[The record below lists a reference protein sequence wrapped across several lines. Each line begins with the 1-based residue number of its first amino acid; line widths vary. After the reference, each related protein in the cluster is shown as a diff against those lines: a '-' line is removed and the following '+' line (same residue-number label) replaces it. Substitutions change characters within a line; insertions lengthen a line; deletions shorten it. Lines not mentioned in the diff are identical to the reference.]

1 MTRILSVLGWIG
13 TAMVFAAFAAKMLGL
28 VGTIDVTPQIE
39 NYTWYGAIGG
49 LALVVLYT
57 LGQWRDIAAALNQ
70 RNTRYGALA
79 GISVVVALG
88 ILVAVNYLAVR
99 QNKRWDLT
107 ANQQFSLSEQ
117 TTKLLSELKGPVK
130 FTVFDKADGFDRFRT
145 RLAEYQYRSRQVSVE
160 YVDADR
166 SPVKTREYA
175 VETYGTVVI
184 EYEGRRERV
193 TTDAE
198 QDLTNGLIKVLNPT
212 KKKVYF
218 LGGHGEK
225 DPASSDQRTG
235 YSAIAE
241 GLRRD
246 NYEFDKLVLAQT
258 NEIPADANVL
268 VVAGPKTDLLEQELP
283 LLRDYLA
290 KSKAMLVL
298 LDPPDFKDPA
308 PMPRLEGLLTEW
320 GVSATASVV
329 VDMSGRT
336 TVATVPVAAPPYP
349 AHAITDRFELV
360 TMFPLV
366 RAMVPAAGAPPNRTA
381 QPFLQTAARSWAETT
396 FSQLENPSALAPEP
410 SNGDT
415 AGPVSIGVA
424 VAVRP
429 ETPAAGGAEP
439 APEAEDARKPET
451 RLAAIGDSDFAS
463 NAYLGVEGNRDLFM
477 NAVSWLAQQEN
488 LIAIRPK
495 EAADR
500 RITMGAGQM
509 TVVAWLA
516 IVGVP
521 GAVLGAGIWT
531 WSRRRRG

>member
-1 MTRILSVLGWIG
+1 VLGWIG
-13 TAMVFAAFAAKMLGL
+13 TAMVFAAFAATVLGL
-28 VGTIDVTPQIE
+28 VGTIDLTPQMDT
-39 NYTWYGAIGG
+39 YRWYGAIAG

-57 LGQWRDIAAALNQ
+57 LSQWREIGEAFGS
-70 RNTRYGALA
+70 RNARYGTLA
-79 GISVVVALG
+79 GVSVIVALG
-88 ILVAVNYLAVR
+88 ILVAVNYVAVR

-117 TTKLLSELKGPVK
+117 TTKLLSELKKPVT

-145 RLAEYQYRSRQVSVE
+145 RLTEYQYKSRQVTVD

-166 SPVKTREYA
+166 SPVKTREYG

-184 EYEGRRERV
+184 EYDGRRERV

-225 DPASSDQRTG
+225 DPANSDQRLG

-241 GLRRD
+241 SLKRD

-258 NEIPADANVL
+258 NEIPADANVI
-268 VVAGPKTDLLEQELP
+268 VVAGPKTDLLESEVP
-283 LLRDYLA
+283 LLREYLV
-290 KSKAMLVL
+290 KNKALLVL
-298 LDPPDFKDPA
+298 LDPPDFKAPA

-320 GVSATASVV
+320 GLTATPSVV

-349 AHAITDRFELV
+349 QHAITDRFELV
-360 TMFPLV
+360 TMFPLA
-366 RAMVPAAGAPPNRTA
+366 RAIVPAAGAPPNRVA

-396 FSQLENPSALAPEP
+396 FSQLETPSALAPEP

-415 AGPVSIGVA
+415 PGPVSIGAA
-424 VAVRP
+424 VAVRS
-429 ETPAAGGAEP
+429 ETPAPASAAP
-439 APEAEDARKPET
+439 APGTEDAPRPET
-451 RLAAIGDSDFAS
+451 RVAAIGDSDFAS
-463 NAYLGVEGNRDLFM
+463 NGYLGVEGNRDLFM
-477 NAVSWLAQQEN
+477 NAVNWLAQQEN
-488 LIAIRPK
+488 LIAIRPR

-500 RITMGAGQM
+500 RLSMGAGQLQVVGLF
-509 TVVAWLA
+509 TVFGIPLL
-516 IVGVP
+516 
-521 GAVLGAGIWT
+521 VLGAGIWT
-531 WSRRRRG
+531 WSRRRKG